1 MGAIAAGQPMP
12 PISLITN
19 YLPPYRVP
27 LYRLLHERYGVEVH
41 CFGGEGGYV
50 ADAGRDLERQL
61 AEAPFPAHRLARQG
75 DAGRVAGESEAAIVA
90 VTGRVAV
97 PSAWYGARQAH
108 RPFLLWASLWRHPLT
123 LAHMG
128 SLPSCGASTRKPTR
142 CSPTANTCR
151 GTSGATE
158 RPIA

>member
-1 MGAIAAGQPMP
+1 MSIT
-12 PISLITN
+12 LITN

-61 AEAPFPAHRLARQG
+61 AAAPFPAHRLARQG
-75 DAGRVAGESEAAIVA
+75 DAGRVAGESEAVIVSI
-90 VTGRVAV
+90 TGRVAV
-97 PSAWYGARQAH
+97 PAAWYGARQAH

-128 SLPSCGASTRKPTR
+128 SPPVHAPRLRASRRGAHLRRTRVAVR
-142 CSPTANTCR
+142 QALR
-151 GTSGATE
+151 E